1 MLKFWGDG
9 SQEAK
14 ALVDSIVVRSTANFN
29 WTFIFILSVVFYVY
43 WSEIHK
49 KNTEAVC
56 AGLALYG
63 VHWLYEIANAVIG
76 HVTGYPLWSVSNAST
91 TYILLVGVCWELSM
105 MFSLAGI
112 ISFKMMPQDR
122 SRRYFAKNGRKGIS
136 CKLVVALEMALLFA
150 LVESFLAGTSNHS
163 FIWVYKWW
171 GVIPVFI
178 TTYIPF
184 FLASN
189 YVPDMEPA
197 KRRRFLICEWGLV
210 ALLLVILILA
220 GIICFMSSM
229 AISEVTGIGPRE
241 RGLGRLNVCCKVQRP
256 VSLKLSST
264 SIITSSS
271 ARVSSRRTDIHSL
284 WFMW

>member
-76 HVTGYPLWSVSNAST
+76 KITGYPLWSVSNAST

-122 SRRYFAKNGRKGIS
+122 SKRYFAKNGRKGIS

-163 FIWVYKWW
+163 FIWVYRWW
-171 GVIPVFI
+171 GVIPVFV

-189 YVPDMEPA
+189 YVPDMAPSR
-197 KRRRFLICEWGLV
+197 RRRFLICEWGLV
-210 ALLLVILILA
+210 ALLLVILIPA
-220 GIICFMSSM
+220 GII
-229 AISEVTGIGPRE
+229 
-241 RGLGRLNVCCKVQRP
+241 
-256 VSLKLSST
+256 
-264 SIITSSS
+264 
-271 ARVSSRRTDIHSL
+271 
-284 WFMW
+284 

>member
-122 SRRYFAKNGRKGIS
+122 SKRYFARNGRKGVS

-171 GVIPVFI
+171 GVIPVFV

-189 YVPDMEPA
+189 YVPDMAPSR
-197 KRRRFLICEWGLV
+197 RRRFLICEWGLV
-210 ALLLVILILA
+210 ALLLVILIPA
-220 GIICFMSSM
+220 GII
-229 AISEVTGIGPRE
+229 
-241 RGLGRLNVCCKVQRP
+241 
-256 VSLKLSST
+256 
-264 SIITSSS
+264 
-271 ARVSSRRTDIHSL
+271 
-284 WFMW
+284 